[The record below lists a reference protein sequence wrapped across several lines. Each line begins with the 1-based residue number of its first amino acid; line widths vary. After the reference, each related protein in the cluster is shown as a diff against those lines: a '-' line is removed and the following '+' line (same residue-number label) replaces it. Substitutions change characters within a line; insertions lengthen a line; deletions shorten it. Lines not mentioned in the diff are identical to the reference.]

1 MRVLIKLKYDYF
13 LTSVMLFINFT
24 DKRKK
29 KKRYFMITILS
40 IELMQCGTH
49 IKSWKFFFLIDDIL
63 N

>member
-40 IELMQCGTH
+40 IELMQYGTY
-49 IKSWKFFFLIDDIL
+49 IKLWKFFFLIDNML